1 MLPALCIP
9 PVAPPSPF
17 SCSFRGRHCSALDS
31 LTTSEA
37 SPPTREETAPYTYT
51 LGSGGGAI
59 QLSVLL
65 SMVS

>member
-17 SCSFRGRHCSALDS
+17 SCSFHVRHCSVSDS

-51 LGSGGGAI
+51 LGSGGGGS
-59 QLSVLL
+59 QLLMLL
-65 SMVS
+65 SMM